1 MVNTTKKDPYDRLYK
16 KFSPTSWTELKHVND
31 SLMSER
37 ELDDLLGIGVSMDLE
52 EVRDIYL
59 PIAELIVINIKR
71 SQELNKEIHAFFK
84 SEESNLP
91 YIIGVAG
98 SVAVG
103 KSTFS
108 RILQVLISRLSD
120 FGAVDLVTTDG
131 FLYPNKTLEKKDLM
145 ERKGFPESFN
155 VRALFDF
162 LSEIKSGKDRVR
174 APVYSHLTYDIVEN
188 EEIVID
194 NPDILI
200 LEGINVLQ
208 PPRIKDNI
216 IEPIISDFF
225 DFSIYLDAEEPHI
238 RKWYIE
244 RFLELR
250 STAFNQ
256 EGAFFN
262 RFANLKDEEAVDVAN
277 TIWEEINLKNLE
289 ENILPTRNRAS
300 LIAKKGKDHNI
311 SELWIRKI

>member
-1 MVNTTKKDPYDRLYK
+1 MVNTTKKDPYERLYK

-37 ELDDLLGIGVSMDLE
+37 ELDNLLGIGVSMDLE

-155 VRALFDF
+155 VRSLFDF
-162 LSEIKSGKDRVR
+162 LAEIKSGKDRVR

-277 TIWEEINLKNLE
+277 SIWEEINLKNLE

-311 SELWIRKI
+311 NELWIRKI

>member
-16 KFSPTSWTELKHVND
+16 NFSPTSWTELKHVND

-37 ELDDLLGIGVSMDLE
+37 ELDNLLGIGVSMDLE

-194 NPDILI
+194 KPDILI

-277 TIWEEINLKNLE
+277 SIWEEINLKNLE

-311 SELWIRKI
+311 NELWIRKI

>member
-194 NPDILI
+194 KPDILI

-277 TIWEEINLKNLE
+277 SIWEEINLKNLE

-311 SELWIRKI
+311 NELWIRKI

>member
-59 PIAELIVINIKR
+59 PIAELIVINIKN
-71 SQELNKEIHAFFK
+71 SQELNKEVHAFFK

-155 VRALFDF
+155 VRSLFDF
-162 LSEIKSGKDRVR
+162 LAEIKSGKDRVR

-277 TIWEEINLKNLE
+277 SIWEEINLKNLE

>member
-1 MVNTTKKDPYDRLYK
+1 VVNTTKKDPYDRLYK

-262 RFANLKDEEAVDVAN
+262 RFANLKDEEAEDVAN
-277 TIWEEINLKNLE
+277 NIWEEINLKNLE

-311 SELWIRKI
+311 NELWIRKI

>member
-1 MVNTTKKDPYDRLYK
+1 MVNTNKKDPYDRIYK
-16 KFSPTSWTELKHVND
+16 FFPPTRWTELKHVNN

-37 ELDDLLGIGVSMDLE
+37 ELDDLLGIGVSVDLE

-59 PIAELIVINIKR
+59 PIAELIIINIKS

-84 SEESNLP
+84 SEKSNLP

-131 FLYPNKTLEKKDLM
+131 FLYPNKTLEEKGLM
-145 ERKGFPESFN
+145 EKKGFPESFN

-162 LSEIKSGKDRVR
+162 LSEIKSGKDQIRV
-174 APVYSHLTYDIVEN
+174 PVYSHLTYDIVEN
-188 EEIVID
+188 EEIVIN

-262 RFANLKDEEAVDVAN
+262 RFANLNDEEAVDIAN
-277 TIWEEINLKNLE
+277 VIWEEINLKNLE

-300 LIAKKGKDHNI
+300 LIAKKGSDHNI
-311 SELWIRKI
+311 NELWIRKI

>member
-31 SLMSER
+31 SLISER

-194 NPDILI
+194 KPDILI

-277 TIWEEINLKNLE
+277 SIWEEINLKNLE

-311 SELWIRKI
+311 NELWIRKI

>member
-1 MVNTTKKDPYDRLYK
+1 
-16 KFSPTSWTELKHVND
+16 
-31 SLMSER
+31 
-37 ELDDLLGIGVSMDLE
+37 MDLE

-71 SQELNKEIHAFFK
+71 SQELNKEVHAFFK

-277 TIWEEINLKNLE
+277 SIWEEINLKNLE

-311 SELWIRKI
+311 NELWIRKI

>member
-311 SELWIRKI
+311 NELWIRKI

>member
-1 MVNTTKKDPYDRLYK
+1 MFNTTKKDPYDRLYK

-277 TIWEEINLKNLE
+277 SIWEEINLKNLE

-311 SELWIRKI
+311 NELWIRKI

>member
-1 MVNTTKKDPYDRLYK
+1 VVNTTKKDPYDRLYK

-311 SELWIRKI
+311 NELWIRKI

>member
-37 ELDDLLGIGVSMDLE
+37 ELDNLLGIGVSMDLE

-277 TIWEEINLKNLE
+277 SIWEEINLKNLE

-311 SELWIRKI
+311 NELWIRKI

>member
-300 LIAKKGKDHNI
+300 LIAKKGQDHNI
-311 SELWIRKI
+311 NELWIRRI

>member
-1 MVNTTKKDPYDRLYK
+1 VVNTTKKDPYDRLYK

-71 SQELNKEIHAFFK
+71 SQELNKEVHAFFK

-277 TIWEEINLKNLE
+277 SIWEEINLKKLE

-311 SELWIRKI
+311 NELWIRKI

>member
-31 SLMSER
+31 SLMSKR
-37 ELDDLLGIGVSMDLE
+37 ELEDLLGIGVSVDLK

-59 PIAELIVINIKR
+59 PIAELIIINIKR

-84 SEESNLP
+84 SAKSNLP

-120 FGAVDLVTTDG
+120 FEAVDLVTTDG
-131 FLYPNKTLEKKDLM
+131 FLYPNETLEKKGLM

-155 VRALFDF
+155 VRALFEF
-162 LSEIKSGKDRVR
+162 LSEIKSGKNQAMV
-174 APVYSHLTYDIVEN
+174 PVYSHLTYDIVEN

-277 TIWEEINLKNLE
+277 SIWEEINLKNLE

-311 SELWIRKI
+311 NELWIRKI

>member
-1 MVNTTKKDPYDRLYK
+1 MVNTTKKDPYERLYK

-155 VRALFDF
+155 VRSLFDF
-162 LSEIKSGKDRVR
+162 LAEIKSGKDRVR

-277 TIWEEINLKNLE
+277 SIWEEINLKNLE

-311 SELWIRKI
+311 NELWIRKI